1 MLFFPASNL
10 GRSVAFLWL
19 GACCALLAFGFIQRD
34 INDMPVAFLWL
45 LVGLAFPVGFIG
57 LLVVGWAWTAISTYL
72 GLTYSPFLDL
82 LPYWFVIVA
91 LGYIQ
96 WCYVVPKV
104 VEKLL
109 RVLRRI

>member
-1 MLFFPASNL
+1 MLP
-10 GRSVAFLWL
+10 
-19 GACCALLAFGFIQRD
+19 AFGFIQRD
-34 INDMPVAFLWL
+34 SHDMPVAFLWL

-57 LLVVGWAWTAISTYL
+57 LSVVGGVWTGISTHL

-96 WCYVVPKV
+96 WFYVLPKV

-109 RVLRRI
+109 HVLRRV

>member
-1 MLFFPASNL
+1 MLTFPASNL
-10 GRSVAFLWL
+10 GRSAALLWL
-19 GACCALLAFGFIQRD
+19 GACFALLVFGFIQRD
-34 INDMPVAFLWL
+34 VHDMPVAFLWL

-57 LLVVGWAWTAISTYL
+57 LLVVGGVWTATSTFL

-96 WCYVVPKV
+96 WFYVAPKIV
-104 VEKLL
+104 KKLL
-109 RVLRRI
+109 HVFRRI